1 MLAPGVTNPGRLA
14 HPHNPRQASG
24 AQQPGLNNP
33 SNITRATLFG
43 AVIVAYLLFFVPNP
57 NLIIGITIVLMIAAW
72 WAVVAFWPIAPPK
85 KPGVR
90 TYRSQ

>member
-14 HPHNPRQASG
+14 HPNNPRSTTG
-24 AQQPGLNNP
+24 AQQPEQHNP
-33 SNITRATLFG
+33 ATLPG

-72 WAVVAFWPIAPPK
+72 WVVVAFWPIEPPK

>member
-1 MLAPGVTNPGRLA
+1 M
-14 HPHNPRQASG
+14 
-24 AQQPGLNNP
+24 
-33 SNITRATLFG
+33 
-43 AVIVAYLLFFVPNP
+43 AYLLFFVPNP

>member
-33 SNITRATLFG
+33 SNITRATLPG

-57 NLIIGITIVLMIAAW
+57 NLIIGITIVLMIAAR